1 MYYDIIDDNG
11 FEVLVDRKAFEN
23 YLKGC
28 KDSIYVPKQEILA
41 EFIDTYSENIDD
53 IDWNYSSDKILVYLN
68 EPIEETIAMQNQ
80 WRDYRDDDFEIEEED
95 Y

>member
-11 FEVLVDRKAFEN
+11 FEVLVD
-23 YLKGC
+23 
-28 KDSIYVPKQEILA
+28 
-41 EFIDTYSENIDD
+41 DD
-53 IDWNYSSDKILVYLN
+53 IDWNYSSDKILVYLD
-68 EPIEETIAMQNQ
+68 EPIAMQNQ